1 MPLGINSYPPDA
13 EWFSNR
19 PDLLA
24 DIRGDQAETIIPK
37 IQQAVC
43 DYPFAEYYRT
53 WPGPNS
59 NTFVA
64 YVIRAVPD
72 FNVDLPVTA
81 IGKDYLAG
89 GMVYT
94 RLPGGRGLQLS
105 LGGYVGF
112 LVGLG
117 EGIEINF
124 LGVTFGIDF
133 NPLAL
138 KLPVLGRVGLKK
150 SSRRMIAP
158 G

>member
-1 MPLGINSYPPDA
+1 M
-13 EWFSNR
+13 
-19 PDLLA
+19 
-24 DIRGDQAETIIPK
+24 
-37 IQQAVC
+37 
-43 DYPFAEYYRT
+43 
-53 WPGPNS
+53 
-59 NTFVA
+59 
-64 YVIRAVPD
+64 PD

-105 LGGYVGF
+105 LGGCVGF

-150 SSRRMIAP
+150 SSRRMITP